1 MGKWDIFSYVM
12 YLYNHPKPQDHMQG
26 LVLCKVDLL
35 LYKLNPA
42 VLVLAMHNIDV
53 IFLHIAIDT
62 LALSYPEGCN
72 RLVAILS
79 GHGNSSTL
87 QLHDGESI
95 SADDVISKFKAGDV
109 ANPTLGRIV
118 KVFFFNACHGDRE
131 ESGYATRSTTNAK
144 APVTNNCIH
153 ICDANV
159 LVAYS
164 CMCYHCAFEDRKG
177 GGIWTK
183 CLLEELEN
191 PEEDS

>member
-1 MGKWDIFSYVM
+1 M
-12 YLYNHPKPQDHMQG
+12 Y
-26 LVLCKVDLL
+26 
-35 LYKLNPA
+35 
-42 VLVLAMHNIDV
+42 NIDV

-62 LALSYPEGCN
+62 LALSYPEVCN
-72 RLVAILS
+72 RLVTTLS
-79 GHGNSSTL
+79 GHGNNGTL
-87 QLHDGESI
+87 QLHYGKSI
-95 SADDVISKFKAGDV
+95 SVDDVISKFKAGDV
-109 ANPTLGRIV
+109 ANPTLGRMV
-118 KVFFFNACHGDRE
+118 KVLFFDARCGDRE

-153 ICDANV
+153 ICDANM

-164 CMCYHCAFEDRKG
+164 CMRYHCAFEDRKG